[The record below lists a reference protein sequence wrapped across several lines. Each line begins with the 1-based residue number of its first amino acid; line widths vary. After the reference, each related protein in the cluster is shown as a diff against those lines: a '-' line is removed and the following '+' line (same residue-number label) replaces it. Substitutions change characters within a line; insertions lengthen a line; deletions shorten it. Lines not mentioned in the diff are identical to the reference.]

1 MISLVIACN
10 YCFEWFSDNSLQ
22 VLFVMISLV
31 VVCKNGMVSL
41 IIVCWYVYC
50 LKWFPNK
57 IFKLFAMISLVVV
70 CRKCFEWFSD
80 KNL

>member
-41 IIVCWYVYC
+41 IIVC
-50 LKWFPNK
+50 
-57 IFKLFAMISLVVV
+57 
-70 CRKCFEWFSD
+70 
-80 KNL
+80 